1 MSDQTIA
8 GSTRPTVPVPAP
20 LEPLLR
26 LVQARLHPVDVWLF
40 GSRARGNHREDSD
53 WDLLAVLP
61 DDASESLLDP
71 IVAWEIVGASGV
83 RSTLLATRRCDLD
96 GIWGRVNTL
105 GYVLSREGVRLDVG

>member
-8 GSTRPTVPVPAP
+8 RSARPTVPVPAP

-40 GSRARGNHREDSD
+40 GSRARGDHQLDSD

-61 DDASESLLDP
+61 DDASDSLLDP
-71 IVAWEIVGASGV
+71 VVTWEIAGASGL
-83 RSTLLATRRCDLD
+83 RCTLLATRLSDLE
-96 GIWGRVNTL
+96 GIWGRANTL

>member
-8 GSTRPTVPVPAP
+8 LSARPTVSVPGP
-20 LEPLLR
+20 LVPLLR
-26 LVQARLHPVDVWLF
+26 LIHARLHPVDVWLF
-40 GSRARGNHREDSD
+40 GSRARGDHQSDSN

-83 RSTLLATRRCDLD
+83 RSTLLATRRSDFER
-96 GIWGRVNTL
+96 IWGRVNTL
-105 GYVLSREGVRLDVG
+105 GYVLSREGVRLNVG